1 MSRKSKK
8 QSRKADGNEQIRY
21 TAEEKKIILAIAE
34 ELRATEKAENRI
46 GKLVDEMVAMHGGT
60 QYGERTVEKIAAY
73 PDINCSA
80 QHLRHCWNLHRF
92 TTAYGDKLTPE
103 RKQVCRSSMFQIAR
117 LLDLA
122 PDMDEK
128 EMLKIIDDCVQK
140 TVSRGLPVDDVREMV
155 SRRLDEFGRSR
166 KSSRKRPKAAVAE
179 ARLVATDE
187 FDLVDIADS
196 ISWMSDPDKFG
207 LIRIVAPETR
217 MGLTRLI
224 SELVSISRRLP
235 EGGSNQDLGAVL
247 IKRGQEL
254 EEIGRLL
261 LESDESPEEVGN
273 A

>member
-1 MSRKSKK
+1 MKKHEKK
-8 QSRKADGNEQIRY
+8 QSQKTDGNEQVRY
-21 TAEEKKIILAIAE
+21 TAEEKEIILAIAE
-34 ELRATEKAENRI
+34 ELRATERSENKI
-46 GKLVDEMVAMHGGT
+46 GKYVDKMVDMHGGT

-128 EMLKIIDDCVQK
+128 ELLEIIDDCIQK

-166 KSSRKRPKAAVAE
+166 KPSRKRPKAAVAE

-224 SELVSISRRLP
+224 SELVPIFRRQLD
-235 EGGSNQDLGAVL
+235 GGPNQNLGTVL
-247 IKRGQEL
+247 IKRGEEL
-254 EEIGRLL
+254 KEIGLQL
-261 LESDESPEEVGN
+261 LETSEQPEE
-273 A
+273 AK